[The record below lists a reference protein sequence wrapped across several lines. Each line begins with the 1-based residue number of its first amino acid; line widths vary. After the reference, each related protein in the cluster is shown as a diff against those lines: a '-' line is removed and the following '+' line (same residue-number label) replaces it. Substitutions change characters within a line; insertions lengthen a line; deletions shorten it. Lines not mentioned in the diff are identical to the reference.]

1 LIKAHFL
8 IHPNNSKMVAII
20 DYGLGNPFSI
30 ENMISRAGGTSVVTS
45 NTETIESAS
54 QIILP
59 GVGSFDEGMANLQTF
74 GLYNVLH
81 ERVVSRK
88 VPFLGICLGMQL
100 LSKCSEEGKLPGFG
114 WIDSQTVRFAGH
126 SFTEKEFRIPHMGWT
141 EVEETIDFDLI
152 SGVHGKPRF
161 YFVHSYHVVCN
172 DPADVVLEADYGIP
186 FTAAINRDN
195 IYGVQFHPE
204 KSHKYGLQL
213 IENFL
218 SLS

>member
-1 LIKAHFL
+1 
-8 IHPNNSKMVAII
+8 MVAIL

-45 NTETIESAS
+45 DVEIIKSAS

-59 GVGSFDEGMANLQTF
+59 GVGSFDEGMTNLQNF
-74 GLYNVLH
+74 GMYQVLH
-81 ERVVSRK
+81 ERVVARK

-100 LSKCSEEGKLPGFG
+100 LSKSSEEGKLPGLG
-114 WIDSQTVRFAGH
+114 WIDSQTVRFTGQT
-126 SFTEKEFRIPHMGWT
+126 FTDKEFRIPHMGWT

-152 SGVHGKPRF
+152 SGLQGKPRF

-186 FTAAINRDN
+186 FTAAIHRDN

-213 IENFL
+213 IENFI

>member
-1 LIKAHFL
+1 
-8 IHPNNSKMVAII
+8 MVAIL

-30 ENMISRAGGTSVVTS
+30 ANMISRAGGSSVVTS
-45 NTETIESAS
+45 DAAVIASAN

-59 GVGSFDEGMANLQTF
+59 GVGSFDEGIANLHNF
-74 GLYNVLH
+74 GLYNVLQ
-81 ERVVSRK
+81 ERVINRK

-100 LSKCSEEGKLPGFG
+100 LSKSSEEGSLPGLG
-114 WIDSQTVRFAGH
+114 WIDSNTVRFSGQTF
-126 SFTEKEFRIPHMGWT
+126 SEKAFRIPHMGWT
-141 EVEETIDFDLI
+141 DVEENADFELI
-152 SGVHGKPRF
+152 SSVSGKPRF

-186 FTAAINRDN
+186 FTAAIQRDN

-204 KSHKYGLQL
+204 KSHKYGLHL
-213 IENFL
+213 IENFI